1 MSASDLEQELE
12 LARLKLQKLEQLER
26 EAEVRRKLPHRYMH
40 KFYPWAREFFDDWK
54 HRKQVL
60 NAANQL
66 GKSSTCIK
74 KLIECAIS
82 PETWRERWPEL
93 PAGQK
98 PAQWWYLYPTR
109 EICHLEFEE
118 KWRPLLPKYP
128 EDHPQYGW
136 KYTKQKAD
144 GGCISFNTGI
154 NIYFKAYAQGATNLQ
169 GSSVYVC
176 ACDEEVVV
184 DVLPELQMRVNAT
197 NGYMFFVFTATLGQD
212 FWRRVV
218 EERSKWPD
226 ARVWQIGLYDSQKY
240 EDGTPSAWTDA
251 KIRATID
258 ACANEAQV
266 QNRVHGKFVV
276 EEEAGRRVPTFD
288 PDLHL
293 IPYRRLEAGDYFYY
307 AGLDYGSGSRSG
319 HPSAITITAIHKS
332 MRHGYITHHWRGD
345 DIETTCEDVIR
356 KFVDMR
362 ASCANFVT
370 GRYDF
375 SARDM
380 GTIAA
385 RMGMP
390 LEQAMKSVESGAN
403 VVSVLFKR
411 NALLLMTPNEQS
423 RRDGIPDDHMQQAK
437 LSSEMVKLRVGA
449 NKRTHHTENDD
460 SYDSARYCIVSM
472 PWAFDQLEAAPKAE
486 TAKVEAPKKD
496 ERLAYYD
503 GDGIEPPDGVEEE
516 MDEWAELMNS

>member
-1 MSASDLEQELE
+1 MSSNDLEQELE
-12 LARLKLQKLEQLER
+12 LARLKLQKLERLER
-26 EAEVRRKLPHRYMH
+26 EAELRSRLPHLYLH
-40 KFYPWAREFFDDWK
+40 KHYPWSREFFDSWDSK
-54 HRKQVL
+54 KMVL

-74 KLIECAIS
+74 KLINAATR
-82 PETWRERWPEL
+82 PDMWPALWPNL
-93 PAGQK
+93 PKGQK

-109 EICHLEFEE
+109 EMCHLEFEE

-169 GSSVYVC
+169 GSSVYIC
-176 ACDEEVVV
+176 SCDEEVPIE
-184 DVLPELQMRVNAT
+184 VLPELQMRVNAT
-197 NGYMFFVFTATLGQD
+197 EGYLIFAFTATLGQD

-218 EERSKWPD
+218 EERSKWPE
-226 ARVWQIGLYDSQKY
+226 ARVWQVGLYDSQVY

-251 KIRATID
+251 KIKATID
-258 ACANEAQV
+258 ACASEAQV

-288 PDLHL
+288 PDIHL
-293 IPYRRLEAGDYFYY
+293 VPYRRLPDGEYFTY
-307 AGLDYGSGSRSG
+307 AGIDYGAGTDRG
-319 HPSAITITAIHKS
+319 HPSAITIAAIHKT
-332 MRHGYITHHWRGD
+332 MCHGYIVRHWRGD
-345 DIETTCEDVIR
+345 GIETTCEDVLR
-356 KFVDMR
+356 KFIEIK
-362 ASCANFVT
+362 ANCANFVI
-370 GRYDF
+370 GCYDF

-380 GTIAA
+380 GTIAD

-390 LEQAMKSVESGAN
+390 LEKAMKSVESGAN
-403 VVSVLFKR
+403 VVTILFKK
-411 NALLLMTPNEQS
+411 NALLLMTPNELS
-423 RRDGIPDDHMQQAK
+423 AKDGIPDEHMQQAK
-437 LSSEMVKLRVGA
+437 IASELVKLKVNA
-449 NKRTHHTENDD
+449 NKRAHNECDD
-460 SYDSARYCIVSM
+460 SYDSVRYCVVSM
-472 PWAFDQLEAAPKAE
+472 PWAFDQLEAAPRVDGKR
-486 TAKVEAPKKD
+486 EAAPVKD

-503 GDGIEPPDGVEEE
+503 GDGLEPPDGVEEE